1 MPIINVTL
9 GKEQLNTEQKKTLV
23 RELTDKSVEVMGI
36 PARSFT
42 IMINE
47 LPLENF
53 GIGGRPLPEILKEMQ
68 Q

>member
-9 GKEQLNTEQKKTLV
+9 GKDQMNTEQKAALV
-23 RELTDKSVEVMGI
+23 KELTNTSVDIMGI
-36 PARSFT
+36 PAQSFT

-53 GIGGRPLPEILKEMQ
+53 GIGGIPLPEVLKDMHN
-68 Q
+68 